1 MEYEA
6 RLGTPQGEQ
15 PVKRP
20 NLQCR
25 PQASEWEQVVEG
37 ILQMLRLRI
46 PGRPLLQQVDV
57 FDLGPRQFAQ
67 PPGFGGGI
75 AGQMSLPKMTED
87 ISIVPRS
94 ALPVSGGRAIYHPR
108 RDQRSTTYHQGVD
121 TFSRPR
127 YGGDR
132 VDTSSRVSGPP
143 NWGLHP
149 PIDLPGRPEA
159 VRAKPSERSAQGRD
173 SVVPTFGTPLG

>member
-25 PQASEWEQVVEG
+25 PQASEREQVVEG
-37 ILQMLRLRI
+37 ILQMLGLRI

-87 ISIVPRS
+87 ISIVEVLCVGVLLS
-94 ALPVSGGRAIYHPR
+94 KLVDLYLAQIYH
-108 RDQRSTTYHQGVD
+108 DQRCRFQG
-121 TFSRPR
+121 
-127 YGGDR
+127 GGQFTIHVEINDPPLIIR
-132 VDTSSRVSGPP
+132 V
-143 NWGLHP
+143 
-149 PIDLPGRPEA
+149 
-159 VRAKPSERSAQGRD
+159 
-173 SVVPTFGTPLG
+173 